1 MLNNKK
7 YVILI
12 FEYKGINMKTDG
24 IIKLE
29 PYSMR
34 SNEKNQ
40 IFLECMQKSVQF
52 HYKNCNQYR
61 DFCIKRKFDPF
72 EKCSIESI
80 PFLPVSIFAI
90 FSIFSIEYNDNNFL
104 ALDGEIFPFCND

>member
-1 MLNNKK
+1 
-7 YVILI
+7 
-12 FEYKGINMKTDG
+12 MKTDG

-61 DFCIKRKFDPF
+61 DFCIKK
-72 EKCSIESI
+72 
-80 PFLPVSIFAI
+80 
-90 FSIFSIEYNDNNFL
+90 NNNCEF
-104 ALDGEIFPFCND
+104 I

>member
-1 MLNNKK
+1 
-7 YVILI
+7 
-12 FEYKGINMKTDG
+12 MKTDG

-34 SNEKNQ
+34 SNEKNS
-40 IFLECMQKSVQF
+40 IFLECMQESVQF
-52 HYKNCNQYR
+52 HYKNCNKYR

-80 PFLPVSIFAI
+80 PFLPVSIFKKFTFWKHRAVTKK
-90 FSIFSIEYNDNNFL
+90 
-104 ALDGEIFPFCND
+104 PFGM